1 MAKTEDAKPRS
12 VQALRKA
19 WEALMCGPG
28 SDQPESAHEIE
39 RLLDEANP
47 HGIGN
52 RVHDVRNV
60 DTGNGRCLIEAVL
73 SKKIRAGGEET
84 LIVKVHPALAA
95 VDAPAQTVRQLD
107 RAMSNAD
114 ARGMWEQVGHI
125 ATALIAVLGVRPRTS
140 GDCEKV
146 REAVRELYFGRLAV
160 ADSRLYER
168 LQEAVQK
175 HTSEMQF
182 VGSHHRLAGRTGSA

>member
-19 WEALMCGPG
+19 WEALMCGPS

-47 HGIGN
+47 HGIG
-52 RVHDVRNV
+52 NV

-114 ARGMWEQVGHI
+114 ARGLWEQVGHI

-140 GDCEKV
+140 GDSEKV
-146 REAVRELYFGRLAV
+146 REAVRELHFGRLAV

-168 LQEAVQK
+168 LQEAVHK
-175 HTSEMQF
+175 HTSRMQF